1 MSLKNFLSENI
12 ALFMIFPAIILIF
25 PLFLIPL
32 ASILIVSFFKH
43 SPAQSLWIPE
53 FTIENYV
60 NVITSPLFID
70 VLILT
75 IRIAVAVMVLSLILG
90 YPIAYYI
97 ARSPSNFV
105 KRTLLIISVLTF
117 FMSWVP
123 RLFAWIII
131 LGKYGVINTMLR
143 IITEEPIK
151 LLGTELG
158 IIIGLTHAMT
168 PLTALILINP
178 IKNIDLTLE
187 DSAKSLGANYIQTF
201 FKITLPLSLPGIIS
215 ALILTYS
222 VAVSAFITPMML
234 GQGITLMM
242 SNYVYTRFGE
252 TFNFPLGATLAVVL
266 LIVALTTSYII
277 NLSLG
282 KLVKMR

>member
-1 MSLKNFLSENI
+1 LALKNFLRENI
-12 ALFMIFPAIILIF
+12 ALFVIFPAIILIF

-32 ASILIVSFFKH
+32 ASILIVSFFKY
-43 SPAQSLWIPE
+43 SPAQGLWIPE
-53 FTIENYV
+53 FTIENYT
-60 NVITSPLFID
+60 NVITSLLFID

-75 IRIAVAVMVLSLILG
+75 IRTAIAVMVLSLMLG

-97 ARSPSNFV
+97 ARSPSNFI
-105 KRTLLIISVLTF
+105 KRALLIISVLTF

-131 LGKYGVINTMLR
+131 LGKYGVINMILR
-143 IITEEPIK
+143 IITEEPIR
-151 LLGTELG
+151 LLGTDLG

-178 IKNIDLTLE
+178 IKNINLTLE
-187 DSAKSLGANYIQTF
+187 ESAKSLGANNIQTF

-222 VAVSAFITPMML
+222 VAISAFITPMML

-252 TFNFPLGATLAVVL
+252 TLNFPLGAALAVVL
-266 LIVALTTSYII
+266 LTVALTTSYII

-282 KLVKMR
+282 KFIKVR

>member
-1 MSLKNFLSENI
+1 MSLKNFLRENI
-12 ALFMIFPAIILIF
+12 ALLMIFPAIILIF

-32 ASILIVSFFKH
+32 ASILIISLFKY
-43 SPAQSLWIPE
+43 SPLQSLWIPE
-53 FTIENYV
+53 FTIENYT
-60 NVITSPLFID
+60 NVVTSPLFID
-70 VLILT
+70 VLIST

-97 ARSPSNFV
+97 ARSPSNFI

-131 LGKYGVINTMLR
+131 LGKYGVINMMLR
-143 IITEEPIK
+143 LITEEPIK
-151 LLGTELG
+151 LLGTDLG

-187 DSAKSLGANYIQTF
+187 ESAKSLGADNIQTF

-252 TFNFPLGATLAVVL
+252 TLNFPLGATLAVVL
-266 LIVALTTSYII
+266 LTVALTTSYII

-282 KLVKMR
+282 KLVKVR

>member
-1 MSLKNFLSENI
+1 
-12 ALFMIFPAIILIF
+12 MIFPAIILIF

-32 ASILIVSFFKH
+32 ASILIISLFKY
-43 SPAQSLWIPE
+43 SPLQSLWIPE
-53 FTIENYV
+53 FTIENYT
-60 NVITSPLFID
+60 NVVTSPLFID
-70 VLILT
+70 VLIST

-97 ARSPSNFV
+97 ARSPSNFI

-143 IITEEPIK
+143 LITEEPIK
-151 LLGTELG
+151 LLGTDLG

-187 DSAKSLGANYIQTF
+187 ESAKSLGADNIQTF

-252 TFNFPLGATLAVVL
+252 TLNFPLGATLAVVL
-266 LIVALTTSYII
+266 LTVALTTSYII
-277 NLSLG
+277 NLSLD
-282 KLVKMR
+282 KLVKVR

>member
-1 MSLKNFLSENI
+1 LSLKNFLRENI
-12 ALFMIFPAIILIF
+12 ALLMIFPAIILIF

-32 ASILIVSFFKH
+32 ASILIISLFKY
-43 SPAQSLWIPE
+43 SPLQSLWIPE
-53 FTIENYV
+53 FTIENYT
-60 NVITSPLFID
+60 NVVTSPLFID
-70 VLILT
+70 VLIST

-97 ARSPSNFV
+97 ARSPSNFI

-143 IITEEPIK
+143 LITEEPIK
-151 LLGTELG
+151 LLGTDLG

-187 DSAKSLGANYIQTF
+187 ESAKSLGADNIQTF

-252 TFNFPLGATLAVVL
+252 TLNFPLGATLAVVL
-266 LIVALTTSYII
+266 LTVALTTSYII

-282 KLVKMR
+282 KLVKVR

>member
-1 MSLKNFLSENI
+1 LSLKNFLRENI
-12 ALFMIFPAIILIF
+12 ALLMIFPATILIF

-32 ASILIVSFFKH
+32 ASILIISLFKY
-43 SPAQSLWIPE
+43 SPLQSLWIPE
-53 FTIENYV
+53 FTIENYT
-60 NVITSPLFID
+60 NVVTSPLFID
-70 VLILT
+70 VLIST

-97 ARSPSNFV
+97 ARSPSNFI

-143 IITEEPIK
+143 LITEEPIK
-151 LLGTELG
+151 LLGTDLG

-187 DSAKSLGANYIQTF
+187 ESAKSLGADNIQTF

-252 TFNFPLGATLAVVL
+252 TLNFPLGATLAVVL
-266 LIVALTTSYII
+266 LTVALTTSYII

-282 KLVKMR
+282 KLVKVR

>member
-1 MSLKNFLSENI
+1 MSLKNFLRENI
-12 ALFMIFPAIILIF
+12 ALLMIFPAIILIF

-32 ASILIVSFFKH
+32 ASILIISLFKY
-43 SPAQSLWIPE
+43 SPLQSLWIPE
-53 FTIENYV
+53 FTIENYT
-60 NVITSPLFID
+60 NVVTSPLFID
-70 VLILT
+70 VLIST

-97 ARSPSNFV
+97 ARSPSNFI

-143 IITEEPIK
+143 LITEEPIK
-151 LLGTELG
+151 LLGTDLG

-187 DSAKSLGANYIQTF
+187 ESAKSLGADNIQTF

-252 TFNFPLGATLAVVL
+252 TLNFPLGATLAVVL
-266 LIVALTTSYII
+266 LTVALTTSYII

-282 KLVKMR
+282 KLVKVR

>member
-1 MSLKNFLSENI
+1 
-12 ALFMIFPAIILIF
+12 MIFPAIILIF

-32 ASILIVSFFKH
+32 ASILIISLFKY
-43 SPAQSLWIPE
+43 SPSQSLWIPE
-53 FTIENYV
+53 FTIENYT
-60 NVITSPLFID
+60 NVVTSPLFID
-70 VLILT
+70 VLIST
-75 IRIAVAVMVLSLILG
+75 IRIAVAVMALSLILG

-97 ARSPSNFV
+97 ARSPSNFI

-143 IITEEPIK
+143 LITEEPIK
-151 LLGTELG
+151 LLGTDLG

-187 DSAKSLGANYIQTF
+187 ESAKSLGANNIQTF
-201 FKITLPLSLPGIIS
+201 FRITLPLSLPGITS

-252 TFNFPLGATLAVVL
+252 TLNFPLGATLAVVL
-266 LIVALTTSYII
+266 LTVALTTSYII

-282 KLVKMR
+282 KLVKVR